1 MTGTGRVI
9 GALLAA
15 VAVLVLAAGSVAS
28 ASRGSG
34 SRLCVVHKCR
44 VLLET
49 TKLSVFRATTR
60 NLGREEF
67 ESTFVRWRST
77 GKRTALGDYVM
88 AEDFAGVGRLAS
100 SGSFLVYGLQS
111 GGSQPGTIS
120 RICRLNAASGRRECF
135 ALTPG
140 GEHSKYPSK
149 SGGIRA
155 VAVTPSGSIAW
166 IVGGSWKTPTILHV
180 VELVAGSRTSSVL
193 ASGPAIDPSSLAGVP
208 GHLYWSEGT
217 TARQAVIP

>member
-1 MTGTGRVI
+1 MTDVARRTGL
-9 GALLAA
+9 LLAA
-15 VAVLVLAAGSVAS
+15 LAVLVLAAGSVAS

-44 VLLET
+44 ALLET

-77 GKRTALGDYVM
+77 GKRTALGDSVM
-88 AEDFAGVGRLAS
+88 AEDFTALGKLAS
-100 SGSFLVYGLQS
+100 SGRFVVYGLES
-111 GGSQPGTIS
+111 GSSQPGTLS
-120 RICRLNAASGRRECF
+120 RVCRLDAVSGRRECF

-140 GEHSKYPSK
+140 GKYSEFSSK

-155 VAVTPSGSIAW
+155 LAVTPSGSMAW
-166 IVGGSWKTPTILHV
+166 IVSGDRKTPTILHV
-180 VELVAGSRTSSVL
+180 VELVAGSHVPVVL
-193 ASGPAIDPSSLAGVP
+193 ASGPAIDPSSLAVVP
-208 GHLYWSEGT
+208 GHLYWSEGE
-217 TARQAVIP
+217 TAHQAVIP